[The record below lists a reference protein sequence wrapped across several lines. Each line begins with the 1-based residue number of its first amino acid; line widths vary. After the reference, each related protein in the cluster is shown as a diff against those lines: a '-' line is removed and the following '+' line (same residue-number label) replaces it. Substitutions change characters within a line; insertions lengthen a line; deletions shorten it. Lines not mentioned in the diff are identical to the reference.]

1 MLTATVEYRLE
12 DGVAVITVQNP
23 PVNALSHSVRI
34 GLMEALARADA
45 DPAVKVLVL
54 LGGGRTYMAGADLK
68 EFGRPKDPPELHD
81 VQNAMEKLGKPLVS
95 AIHGTALGGGL
106 EVALTGH
113 WRVAARDAKLG
124 LPEIKL
130 GLMPGAGGNQRLT
143 RLIGPVAALDLILSG
158 RPVSAEQA
166 LESGIIDAI
175 VDGSLLAGALDFAQQ
190 IVREGRPLRVV
201 RHLKDKTT
209 NIDPT
214 IFSNARQEI
223 ARTLPGLLA
232 PQKIIDCIEAACTL
246 PTDESFRFDADSYK
260 QCLDS
265 PQRKAMIHLFFAERS
280 CRKVP
285 DLPEGLRAT
294 KIRQAA
300 VVGAGSVG
308 VGIALRLAEA
318 GVTVKL
324 IDASSEAVAKALNVL
339 HKSPAGQGI
348 EGYSNYDAVT
358 GAELVIEC
366 LFENLTLK
374 REALSRIEHG
384 VSDECILATDT
395 SFLDIDDIA
404 AALSAPER
412 LIGAHFYD
420 TADSSRL
427 IELVRG
433 SRTSP
438 QAIATLFELGRTID
452 QTAVLSGRSC
462 GAIGRRMLQFLI
474 AGAEHLLLLGC
485 PLEQVDGALER
496 FGFPCGPLALCDIAG
511 LDIVR
516 HMRQMRAESGI
527 LRPRHNS
534 LLDVLVQH
542 GLTGRRSGAGYY
554 LYANGMRRPNPAAL
568 SCIAALASGPD
579 HVWNDADIVARLLH
593 PVVCEGAHIL
603 EEGTALR
610 ASDIDLV
617 WVRGLGFP
625 QYLGGPM
632 YWSSQIGLKPM
643 LAQSRALATEL
654 GPDWQAP
661 DLMEKLVA
669 SDKSFI
675 SE

>member
-12 DGVAVITVQNP
+12 DGVAIITVQNP

-34 GLMEALARADA
+34 GLMEALSRADA
-45 DPAVKVLVL
+45 DPAAKALVL

-81 VQNAMEKLGKPLVS
+81 VQNAMETLGKPLVS

-158 RPVSAEQA
+158 RPISAEQA

-175 VDGSLLAGALDFAQQ
+175 VDGNLLAGALDFARK
-190 IVREGRPLRVV
+190 IIREGRSLRVV

-209 NIDPT
+209 NVDPT
-214 IFSNARQEI
+214 IFSNARAEI

-232 PQKIIDCIEAACTL
+232 PQKIVDCIEAACTL
-246 PTDESFRFDADSYK
+246 PTDDSFRFDAESYK

-280 CRKVP
+280 CRKIP
-285 DLPEGLRAT
+285 GLSEGPSANR
-294 KIRQAA
+294 IRQAA
-300 VVGAGSVG
+300 IIGAGSVG
-308 VGIALRLAEA
+308 AGIALKLAEA
-318 GVTVKL
+318 GIRVKL
-324 IDASSEAVAKALNVL
+324 IDASSEAVAKALNIL
-339 HKSPAGQGI
+339 NKSPAGKSV
-348 EGYSNYDAVT
+348 EGYSNHDAAT

-374 REALSRIEHG
+374 REALSHIEHV

-404 AALSAPER
+404 AALTVPER
-412 LIGAHFYD
+412 LLGAHFYNP
-420 TADSSRL
+420 ADSGQL
-427 IELVRG
+427 IELIRG

-452 QTAVLSGRSC
+452 QTVVLSGRSS

-485 PLEQVDGALER
+485 PLEQLDGALER
-496 FGFPCGPLALCDIAG
+496 FGFPCGPLALCDVAG
-511 LDIVR
+511 LDVVR
-516 HMRQMRAESGI
+516 HMRQMRAETGI
-527 LRPRHNS
+527 LRPHHNR
-534 LLDVLVQH
+534 LLDALVQH

-554 LYANGMRRPNPAAL
+554 LYGNGVRHPNPAAL
-568 SCIAALASGPD
+568 SCIAALASVPK
-579 HVWNDADIVARLLH
+579 HAWNDADIVARLLH
-593 PVVCEGAHIL
+593 PVVCEGARLL

-632 YWSSQIGLKPM
+632 YWASQVGLKPI
-643 LAQSRALATEL
+643 LAQSRALATEF

-661 DLMEKLVA
+661 DLMGKLVA
-669 SDKSFI
+669 SNTSFI